1 MSTFKTAKEI
11 ASQTLVYVDG
21 LATVREAIDLM
32 RDKKVDYLFIKKR
45 SEQDANGIVVVS
57 DIIRGVVA
65 KDLKPEEVSVYEIMT
80 KPALSIPSTLNSRY
94 VSRLLLNSKIN
105 LAPVEENGTYIG
117 VIHLRDIVYNY

>member
-105 LAPVEENGTYIG
+105 LAPVEENGNYIG

>member
-32 RDKKVDYLFIKKR
+32 REKMVDYLFIKKR
-45 SEQDANGIVVVS
+45 SEQDANGIVVLS

-105 LAPVEENGTYIG
+105 LAPVEENGNYIG

>member
-11 ASQTLVYVDG
+11 ASPNLVYVDG
-21 LATVREAIDLM
+21 LATVREAINLM
-32 RDKKVDYLFIKKR
+32 REKKVDYLFIKKR
-45 SEQDANGIVVVS
+45 SEQDANGIVVIS

-80 KPALSIPSTLNSRY
+80 KPALSIPSSLNSRY

-105 LAPVEENGTYIG
+105 VAAVEENGNYIG

>member
-32 RDKKVDYLFIKKR
+32 REKKVDYLFIKKR
-45 SEQDANGIVVVS
+45 SEQDANGIVVLS

-105 LAPVEENGTYIG
+105 LAPVEENGNYIG